1 MNKKIIYQNN
11 NQIVFANGVFGVA
24 YKLELPEKYSMGE
37 QDYISLNEYWNKALK
52 DLPIGTIFYKQD
64 VFLKEKFDT
73 SNFRNTNFL
82 ENATAR
88 HYNGM
93 DYINHD
99 CYLFFLLPSQEV
111 INESLTNP
119 FKKLDKKIF
128 EGYDGKMNAFIE
140 SVLETVQYLNS
151 VKLQGGN
158 RLIISEMEDLL
169 LKEYYDLYF
178 NLFDDEKI
186 SDRFFNT
193 NNINIGTK
201 YASMICM
208 LDENKL
214 PETLATHRKDKY
226 LSNDKTVFFKNYG
239 ENFSFDLEFS
249 HIYNQICII
258 DDNRKHLDDL
268 RKRNDQLHKSS
279 SFDKQNVHFAKVTDD
294 IITDIVQNID
304 NIRIVRGHN
313 NIIII
318 ADTEEELARNVL
330 KANEQFR
337 DIDIKPYVPTGN
349 YLNALFNNSF
359 PFFTQYLTENQLYI
373 ASLEIFCSFLNN
385 TGNYKNDN
393 NGILYNS
400 RLSNIPV
407 YLDTWDEKKKNINA
421 RNFFILSPTGFGK
434 SFNANHIISSYYS
447 QGVKTVIVDLG
458 GSYKKLA
465 ALFPNDTAYITY
477 EQGKSIGVNPFN
489 IQEITTE
496 KLEEL
501 VEFIGVHYKRGGE
514 VSEME
519 KTSLRK
525 LVEAYYNS
533 SYSDYSLPDFVLF
546 IKESVDILEKLEI
559 KDEFF
564 NREEFLHLMS
574 EFVGNGAYAFLYKKS
589 EKDLGEDIK
598 DKKIIVF
605 ELDQARENQLLLT
618 VMLQLVSTTIN
629 KVIWN
634 DKSTRGIVLFDE
646 VAEQLQWDGV
656 LRRIQY
662 FYQAIRKQNGAIGI
676 ILQSESQLP
685 ESPLSKSIVENTQ
698 VLYVLNAKDY
708 RSLQNRFGLSEHA
721 YYQLCSIQSN
731 FSAKRPYSEIFI
743 MRGNVHQVY
752 RLEVPKQVYW
762 AYQTEGADNQK
773 LLNMYNECGNMETAI
788 NKFLTLNQ

>member
-1 MNKKIIYQNN
+1 MNKKILFQSNN
-11 NQIVFANGVFGVA
+11 KVVFANGVFAIA
-24 YKLELPEKYSMGE
+24 YHLQLPEKYSMGE
-37 QDYISLNEYWNKALK
+37 NDYVSLNDYWNKAIK
-52 DLPIGTIFYKQD
+52 DLPVGSIFYKQD
-64 VFLKEKFDT
+64 VFLKEKFNT
-73 SNFRNTNFL
+73 SSFRNTNFL
-82 ENATAR
+82 EKATAE
-88 HYNGM
+88 HYSGM
-93 DYINHD
+93 DYISHN
-99 CYLFFLLPSQEV
+99 CYLFFILPSQEI
-111 INESLTNP
+111 INESLINP
-119 FKKLDKKIF
+119 FKKLDKKKF
-128 EGYDGKMNAFIE
+128 DGYDEKIQSFVE
-140 SVLETVQYLNS
+140 SVNETVQYLTS

-158 RLIISEMEDLL
+158 RLILSEVDELFI
-169 LKEYYDLYF
+169 KNYYDLYF
-178 NLFDDEKI
+178 NLFDDTSI
-186 SDRFFNT
+186 SDRHFS
-193 NNINIGTK
+193 NNYVNIGNSF
-201 YASMICM
+201 ASMVCM
-208 LDENKL
+208 LDEGKL
-214 PETLATHRKDKY
+214 PDTLSTHRKDKY

-239 ENFSFDLEFS
+239 ENFSFDLDFS
-249 HIYNQICII
+249 HIYNQICVI
-258 DDNRKHLDDL
+258 DDNRKHLDEL

-279 SFDKQNVHFAKVTDD
+279 SFDKQNLHFAKVTDD
-294 IITDIVQNID
+294 IITDIVENMD
-304 NIRIVRGHN
+304 SLRIIRGHN
-313 NIIII
+313 NIIVI
-318 ADTEEELARNVL
+318 ADSEDQLSKNLL
-330 KANEQFR
+330 KVNEQFR

-349 YLNALFNNSF
+349 YLNALFNNTF
-359 PFFTQYLTENQLYI
+359 PFFTQYLTSNQLYI
-373 ASLEIFCSFLNN
+373 ASLEIFCSFINN
-385 TGNYKNDN
+385 TGNYKNDEV
-393 NGILYNS
+393 GILYNS

-407 YLDTWDEKKKNINA
+407 YLDTWDDKKKNINA

-447 QGVKTVIVDLG
+447 QGIKTVIVDLG
-458 GSYKKLA
+458 GSYKKLS

-477 EQGKSIGVNPFN
+477 EQGKSIGVNPFK
-489 IQEITTE
+489 ISEINTE

-525 LVEAYYNS
+525 LMESYYS
-533 SYSDYSLPDFVLF
+533 STYTDYSLPDFVLY
-546 IKESVDILEKLEI
+546 IRENPLILAELEI
-559 KDEFF
+559 KEDFF

-574 EFVGNGAYAFLYKKS
+574 EFVGNGAYSFLYKKS
-589 EKDLGEDIK
+589 EKDLGDEIK

-634 DKSTRGIVLFDE
+634 DKSTKGIVLFDE

-708 RSLQNRFGLSEHA
+708 RSLQKRFGLSEHA

-731 FSAKRPYSEIFI
+731 FSAKRPYSEIWI

-762 AYQTEGADNQK
+762 AYQTEGAENQK
-773 LLNMYNECGNMETAI
+773 LLNLYEETNNMETAI
-788 NKFLTLNQ
+788 NKYLQLKQ

>member
-294 IITDIVQNID
+294 IITDIVENID

>member
-1 MNKKIIYQNN
+1 
-11 NQIVFANGVFGVA
+11 
-24 YKLELPEKYSMGE
+24 
-37 QDYISLNEYWNKALK
+37 
-52 DLPIGTIFYKQD
+52 
-64 VFLKEKFDT
+64 
-73 SNFRNTNFL
+73 
-82 ENATAR
+82 
-88 HYNGM
+88 M

-477 EQGKSIGVNPFN
+477 DQGKSIGVNPFN